1 MTRENAKKLQSMMA
15 KEAVTLLMLG
25 GAEADTAEH
34 EEAIRLIGEAWG
46 LAEEETARQIERIG
60 HGRQSVRMGAENM
73 PPDEGDV
80 PLVLTGREV
89 IELERELFETAVRL
103 NDRDKRQ
110 HHLCDPAGRGILSAG
125 DKAHRFSV
133 QADTG
138 SPVSVRPER
147 KESAAD
153 AFEPPAARTQGE
165 VVCGGGA
172 QRGRAGDGICP
183 FHGNGEPER
192 VSGFRA

>member
-110 HHLCDPAGRGILSAG
+110 QLFNTA
-125 DKAHRFSV
+125 
-133 QADTG
+133 QA
-138 SPVSVRPER
+138 
-147 KESAAD
+147 AA
-153 AFEPPAARTQGE
+153 E
-165 VVCGGGA
+165 
-172 QRGRAGDGICP
+172 
-183 FHGNGEPER
+183 
-192 VSGFRA
+192 

>member
-80 PLVLTGREV
+80 PLALTGREV
-89 IELERELFETAVRL
+89 IELERELFETAARL

-110 HHLCDPAGRGILSAG
+110 QLFNTAQAAAEWFSLEDRITGTQEESGHRGA
-125 DKAHRFSV
+125 
-133 QADTG
+133 
-138 SPVSVRPER
+138 
-147 KESAAD
+147 
-153 AFEPPAARTQGE
+153 
-165 VVCGGGA
+165 
-172 QRGRAGDGICP
+172 
-183 FHGNGEPER
+183 
-192 VSGFRA
+192 

>member
-1 MTRENAKKLQSMMA
+1 MTRENAKKLQSTMA

-80 PLVLTGREV
+80 PLALTGREV

-110 HHLCDPAGRGILSAG
+110 QLFNTAQAAAEWFSLVDWITGTQEESG
-125 DKAHRFSV
+125 HR
-133 QADTG
+133 AT
-138 SPVSVRPER
+138 
-147 KESAAD
+147 
-153 AFEPPAARTQGE
+153 
-165 VVCGGGA
+165 
-172 QRGRAGDGICP
+172 
-183 FHGNGEPER
+183 
-192 VSGFRA
+192 

>member
-89 IELERELFETAVRL
+89 IELERELFE
-103 NDRDKRQ
+103 NSG
-110 HHLCDPAGRGILSAG
+110 PA
-125 DKAHRFSV
+125 
-133 QADTG
+133 Q
-138 SPVSVRPER
+138 
-147 KESAAD
+147 
-153 AFEPPAARTQGE
+153 
-165 VVCGGGA
+165 
-172 QRGRAGDGICP
+172 
-183 FHGNGEPER
+183 
-192 VSGFRA
+192 

>member
-25 GAEADTAEH
+25 GAEADRAEH

-80 PLVLTGREV
+80 TLALTGREV

-110 HHLCDPAGRGILSAG
+110 QLFNTAQWFSLEDWITGTQEESGHRGA
-125 DKAHRFSV
+125 
-133 QADTG
+133 
-138 SPVSVRPER
+138 
-147 KESAAD
+147 
-153 AFEPPAARTQGE
+153 
-165 VVCGGGA
+165 
-172 QRGRAGDGICP
+172 
-183 FHGNGEPER
+183 
-192 VSGFRA
+192 

>member
-80 PLVLTGREV
+80 VMERDKFYFNDSYKYAYFDDISGIVTDEFPDDTIVST
-89 IELERELFETAVRL
+89 LERAGVKLF
-103 NDRDKRQ
+103 
-110 HHLCDPAGRGILSAG
+110 
-125 DKAHRFSV
+125 
-133 QADTG
+133 
-138 SPVSVRPER
+138 
-147 KESAAD
+147 
-153 AFEPPAARTQGE
+153 
-165 VVCGGGA
+165 
-172 QRGRAGDGICP
+172 
-183 FHGNGEPER
+183 
-192 VSGFRA
+192 

>member
-73 PPDEGDV
+73 PPDEG
-80 PLVLTGREV
+80 GR
-89 IELERELFETAVRL
+89 
-103 NDRDKRQ
+103 
-110 HHLCDPAGRGILSAG
+110 PAGT
-125 DKAHRFSV
+125 HRP
-133 QADTG
+133 G
-138 SPVSVRPER
+138 SH
-147 KESAAD
+147 
-153 AFEPPAARTQGE
+153 
-165 VVCGGGA
+165 
-172 QRGRAGDGICP
+172 RAGKGIVR
-183 FHGNGEPER
+183 N
-192 VSGFRA
+192 SGPAQ